1 MSCFPCFSSKVK
13 KATSR
18 VNSRRVQA
26 PSNAPSAP
34 RVETQGAR
42 ETTNNNKNEGKENGA
57 NNIAAQTFTFR
68 ELATATKN
76 FRPECLIGE
85 DHLFDVPKEL
95 RPLDWYSR
103 MKIALDA
110 AKGLEYLHDT
120 ANPPVIY
127 RDLKS
132 SNILLEKHFH
142 AKLSDFG
149 LAKLGPLG
157 ENSHV
162 STRVMGTYGYCA
174 PEYQRTGR
182 LTTKSD
188 IYSFG
193 VVLLELITGR
203 RAIDTKR
210 LNHEQNLV
218 TWAQP
223 YFSNPAKYPELADPR
238 LNGEFPVRGLNQ
250 AVAIAAMCLQ
260 EEETARP
267 FMSDVVTAIN
277 FLTSDSKDCY
287 TSPLLSES
295 SPVSDYNECNSQQV
309 QEQRDQSAQTR
320 QQALAEAME
329 WGSTHTAL
337 SRATSYNS
345 SSLET

>member
-1 MSCFPCFSSKVK
+1 M
-13 KATSR
+13 
-18 VNSRRVQA
+18 Q
-26 PSNAPSAP
+26 
-34 RVETQGAR
+34 
-42 ETTNNNKNEGKENGA
+42 
-57 NNIAAQTFTFR
+57 
-68 ELATATKN
+68 
-76 FRPECLIGE
+76 
-85 DHLFDVPKEL
+85 
-95 RPLDWYSR
+95 
-103 MKIALDA
+103 
-110 AKGLEYLHDT
+110 
-120 ANPPVIY
+120 
-127 RDLKS
+127 
-132 SNILLEKHFH
+132 
-142 AKLSDFG
+142 
-149 LAKLGPLG
+149 
-157 ENSHV
+157 
-162 STRVMGTYGYCA
+162 
-174 PEYQRTGR
+174 
-182 LTTKSD
+182 
-188 IYSFG
+188 
-193 VVLLELITGR
+193 
-203 RAIDTKR
+203 
-210 LNHEQNLV
+210 
-218 TWAQP
+218 AQP